1 MAFRMRQQFRDDDD
15 NLAGCQLSIFQ
26 MSDNIRSASSE
37 DYHEVKQVLTGKR
50 EDTTVSV
57 GR

>member
-1 MAFRMRQQFRDDDD
+1 MRQPFRDDDD

-50 EDTTVSV
+50 EDTTVSD